1 MRIKLDR
8 TGKAQLSHQLA
19 DWLKAAIRR
28 GDYVDGDVLPSAVEL
43 AKAANVCERTALGA
57 LAILAREGWTETR
70 RHIGSVVVERGLP
83 TLCRKRLLFFT
94 DEPYYSYYY
103 DQIASGSR
111 DLLLEHGIGVSM
123 ASVACSRVGNRHLQL
138 SEFLKEKWDLVL
150 SAGNTRGASQV
161 LETQGWPFIWVGDGV
176 PRTPPTAKNC
186 LGQVDIASG
195 AALSK
200 FVQACVR
207 KGVRRVLQVIV
218 LPRAYDAAEMLKVA
232 EIPSQTLFVRSMASP
247 ELVMQGGFSVVRD
260 WFRSG
265 GARPDVILFTDD
277 YVAQGGLIAL
287 KGLGLRIPED
297 VAVVT
302 HANKGHGPFW
312 EKPLTRLEM
321 DPVAHGKTLAA
332 AIAKYLRG
340 EPFPQYLRLGSV
352 WREGETF

>member
-8 TGKAQLSHQLA
+8 SGKALLSHQLA
-19 DWLKAAIRR
+19 EWLKAAIRR
-28 GDYVDGDVLPSAVEL
+28 GDYVDGDILPGAVEL

-57 LAILAREGWTETR
+57 LAILARDGWTETR
-70 RHIGSVVVERGLP
+70 RHIGSVVIERGLP

-111 DLLLEHGIGVSM
+111 DLLLEHGIGVST
-123 ASVACSRVGNRHLQL
+123 ASVSCSRVGNRYLQL
-138 SEFLKEKWDLVL
+138 VEFLKEKWDLVL

-161 LETQGWPFIWVGDGV
+161 LESQGWPFVWIGDGV
-176 PRTPPTAKNC
+176 SRTPCSAQNC

-207 KGVRRVLQVIV
+207 KGVRKVLQVMV

-232 EIPSQTLFVRSMASP
+232 EIPSQTLFVRSMGSP

-287 KGLGLRIPED
+287 KGLGLGIPED

-321 DPVAHGKTLAA
+321 DPVAHGKILAA
-332 AIAKYLRG
+332 AIAGYLRG
-340 EPFPQYLRLGSV
+340 EPFPQNLRLGSV